1 MIAANWDEIP
11 DEEARPGIRRRGFGN
26 DDCLL
31 VYNECRPGMALR
43 PHSHD
48 FDQIAMITR
57 GRAVFHVGDAGHEV
71 GPGSVLL
78 IRAGEE
84 HYIEPVGDET
94 VHNIDVFVP
103 LREDYRHL
111 VAWMDDAAEDGTLAG

>member
-1 MIAANWDEIP
+1 MRATRWSDIP
-11 DEEARPGIRRRGFGN
+11 DEEARPGIRRRGFGTE
-26 DDCLL
+26 DCLL
-31 VYNECRPGMALR
+31 VYNECSPGMTLR

-57 GRAVFHVGDAGHEV
+57 GRAIFHAGDAEEEV

-78 IRAGEE
+78 IPAGTE
-84 HYIEPVGDET
+84 HYIEPIGEEV

-111 VAWMDDAAEDGTLAG
+111 LAWMRDADAGSVA

>member
-1 MIAANWDEIP
+1 MHATTWSDIP
-11 DEEARPGIRRRGFGN
+11 DEEARPGIRRRGFGT

-31 VYNECRPGMALR
+31 VYNECSPGMTLR

-57 GRAVFHVGDAGHEV
+57 GRAIFHVGDADEQV

-78 IRAGEE
+78 IPAGTE
-84 HYIEPVGDET
+84 HYIEPIGDEV

-111 VAWMDDAAEDGTLAG
+111 VAWMDREGAA